1 MMYICE
7 KVSYMYKLRFSQIFK
22 DEQIF
27 ALDEG
32 KHLMECTVVSN
43 EPYDEVYY
51 RSGDYY
57 EDDETYIEHVHK
69 MVVKTKNNK
78 EYERI
83 YDDFYNDLGHALF
96 EETCAPRNETITVY
110 ANKQDAVEYCIAF
123 WSEMVKTDEEQV
135 AKLNTQIAAGKEYL
149 EEIKQKYK

>member
-1 MMYICE
+1 MYICA
-7 KVSYMYKLRFSQIFK
+7 KVNYMYKLRLSQIFK

-32 KHLMECTVVSN
+32 NHLIECTVVSN
-43 EPYDEVYY
+43 EPYDNVCY
-51 RSGDYY
+51 RSGNYY

-69 MVVKTKNNK
+69 MVVKTKDDK

-83 YDDFYNDLGHALF
+83 YDDFYDDLGNALF
-96 EETCAPRNETITVY
+96 RETCEPRNESITVY
-110 ANKQDAVEYCIAF
+110 ANKQDAVEYCVEF
-123 WSEMVKTDEEQV
+123 WSEMVKMDEEKV

-149 EEIKQKYK
+149 EEIEKYRK